1 MRGPSKLQGGGIC
14 TESLVNT
21 TGPISVHSTSC
32 NKGGV
37 RYISPISVINQVSLS
52 GGSKSKHSDKN
63 IFRIP
68 RHSLL
73 RNQIF
78 SLISKGFYL
87 SPCRDIIRSMT
98 SSAVFLGNFS
108 SRHGLYWKLL
118 LLGISPFLLYL
129 ECWWLPWGGSSEE
142 GAN

>member
-1 MRGPSKLQGGGIC
+1 MD
-14 TESLVNT
+14 T
-21 TGPISVHSTSC
+21 TGPISVHSATC
-32 NKGGV
+32 NKVRGGGD

-52 GGSKSKHSDKN
+52 GVSKSKLSKLSDKN

-87 SPCRDIIRSMT
+87 SPSREIIRSMT
-98 SSAVFLGNFS
+98 SSVAFLGNF
-108 SRHGLYWKLL
+108 
-118 LLGISPFLLYL
+118 
-129 ECWWLPWGGSSEE
+129 
-142 GAN
+142 